1 MKIKAL
7 SKKIESI
14 FRLSEDYDSDES
26 DIEDDVK
33 YLLNRKKIK
42 SKLKKTSNSHLELE
56 GKLVK
61 YVKWLIDLYS
71 LYFHQAHL

>member
-1 MKIKAL
+1 MKLRAL
-7 SKKIESI
+7 SKKIEQI

-33 YLLNRKKIK
+33 YLLNSKKIK
-42 SKLKKTSNSHLELE
+42 SKLKKASNSHLELE

-61 YVKWLIDLYS
+61 YVK
-71 LYFHQAHL
+71 